1 MDLANRLEAAAKAVY
16 DANPISGLSSY
27 AGQTT
32 ATRTL
37 PSVVFFAERGDE
49 YQQGSGNFRMTLG
62 IRVESGPDVTS
73 LANHRTWFSGVVERF
88 NDSNIAA
95 LLTAGES
102 DFFVLGVSGP
112 EFTENVEDRAFVSE
126 LRLQAYC
133 CGTDL

>member
-16 DANPISGLSSY
+16 DANPVSGLGSY

-32 ATRTL
+32 AERTL

-49 YQQGSGNFRMTLG
+49 FPQASGNFRMTLA
-62 IRVESGPDVTS
+62 IRVESGLDVTS
-73 LANHRTWFSGVVERF
+73 LENHRTWFSGVVERF
-88 NDSNIAA
+88 NDSAISAS
-95 LLTAGES
+95 LTSVVA
-102 DFFVLGVSGP
+102 DFAVMGVYGP